1 MTFFSGRMQDDVLFN
16 VFLSVIFA
24 KIANIFSIVITPQTA
39 VCNRD
44 EVAWL
49 MHTFFWGGIAALTH
63 GHGVSLWSHALHTSL
78 GQAHHMWGA
87 AGSLHITLERCA
99 DWGQRNHMPELS
111 MYYVASRKIDQL
123 LKEDTFDMIWI
134 LKIYQRANNT
144 HGCLQ
149 ICTERCVSNL
159 RRDALFRRV
168 KGLSLF
174 DMMQEYFY
182 FVFVVHLYKEK
193 EKIK

>member
-16 VFLSVIFA
+16 IFLSDIFA
-24 KIANIFSIVITPQTA
+24 QIANIFSIVITPQTA

-44 EVAWL
+44 EAAWL
-49 MHTFFWGGIAALTH
+49 MHTFFWGGGIAALTQ
-63 GHGVSLWSHALHTSL
+63 GHGVSSWSHALHTSL

-87 AGSLHITLERCA
+87 AGSLRITLERCA

-159 RRDALFRRV
+159 QRDALFRRV
-168 KGLSLF
+168 KGVSDCLIWCKNIFILF
-174 DMMQEYFY
+174 LLFIY
-182 FVFVVHLYKEK
+182 
-193 EKIK
+193 IKKKKK